1 MTWRRRAR
9 RLGSA
14 LVTTTIVALVVFLW
28 PARLGGSTNLVVV
41 RGTSMEPVYH
51 LNDIVITRTSHDY
64 DIGDIV
70 VFKIPDGVG
79 EGMLVI
85 HRLVGRR
92 ADGTWITEG
101 DNRDTPDDF
110 HVRDGDLLGK
120 PVAVL
125 PRAGRAVQF
134 VSNVD
139 VVAVALGLFG
149 VLLLWPGRRAHST
162 VAPIRI
168 TVPDVDLEATAWLE
182 AELAAIGLD
191 PFDGLDHLD
200 FVGEQSPLPRDR

>member
-1 MTWRRRAR
+1 MTWRRRVR
-9 RLGSA
+9 RVGSA

-51 LNDIVITRTSHDY
+51 LNDIVITRTSRDY

-92 ADGTWITEG
+92 ADGSWITEG

-110 HVRDGDLLGK
+110 RLHDSDLLGE

-125 PRAGRAVQF
+125 PRAGRVVQF
-134 VSNVD
+134 VSSVD

-149 VLLLWPGRRAHST
+149 VLLLWPGRRARAPI
-162 VAPIRI
+162 APIRI
-168 TVPDVDLEATAWLE
+168 SAPDVVLEAAAWLE

-191 PFDGLDHLD
+191 VWD
-200 FVGEQSPLPRDR
+200 